1 MFSQF
6 FILNN
11 KGETIIFKDYRFDI
25 SKDSN
30 EIFFK
35 HVQSMKSEITPA
47 FNIDGINYLY
57 IKKREMYFVF
67 TTRLL
72 VSPSLGFELLNRA
85 SKIIQ
90 DYTASLT
97 EEAIRLNFILIYE
110 LLDELMDYGVPQSTG
125 TETLKAFVFTPPKQ
139 IKSKQL
145 ESDSIIDN
153 FLKATNKIS
162 VPPKQ
167 GVKPIHSGSKNSSSS
182 GSGSSGLSTN
192 TVSKVVNNIV
202 DSISG
207 AATNLHNSTSGGGSG
222 VTDADGDNEIYID
235 LCERLTVLYSSN
247 GTILRNEITGK
258 IQMKSYLRGNPALSL
273 GLSPEFTFK
282 TIANRDEINENEIE
296 NNNNNIGGISNLS
309 SAAPS
314 SNTTSFIV
322 DDCSFHECAGSG
334 FQPNNIIN
342 FKPPQGDFTLLKYRI
357 SNNNYTPFLVKTNLE
372 STIRNRFDLVVTI
385 RSNFSNK
392 VVPNFIFVSIPVPKS
407 TKSLTHSLDYG
418 SQNQKVEYKQ
428 STQAGN
434 LVFWSI
440 KKLRGG
446 METILRIQIHV
457 DGATSSP
464 SSSNNNNQQ
473 QPQIDVGSTL
483 RKEIGPIGLEFSIPQ
498 FSCSTLQIKFLKML
512 GSNISPI
519 RWIRYITDS
528 KSFVSRINN

>member
-167 GVKPIHSGSKNSSSS
+167 GVKPIHSGSKSSIS
-182 GSGSSGLSTN
+182 GSYNALST
-192 TVSKVVNNIV
+192 TSVSKVVNNIV

-207 AATNLHNSTSGGGSG
+207 AATNLHNPTNGGDS
-222 VTDADGDNEIYID
+222 DGDNEIYID

-282 TIANRDEINENEIE
+282 TIANRDESNENENE
-296 NNNNNIGGISNLS
+296 NVGGINSLS
-309 SAAPS
+309 PPS
-314 SNTTSFIV
+314 SNNIV

-334 FQPNNIIN
+334 FQANNVIN

-372 STIRNRFDLVVTI
+372 STVRNRFDLVVTI

-457 DGATSSP
+457 DGATSS
-464 SSSNNNNQQ
+464 NNQQQQQQ

>member
-139 IKSKQL
+139 IKSKTL

-167 GVKPIHSGSKNSSSS
+167 GVKPIHSGSNSS
-182 GSGSSGLSTN
+182 GGSSLSTA

-207 AATNLHNSTSGGGSG
+207 ASTNLHSSSTSGE
-222 VTDADGDNEIYID
+222 DGENEIYID

-258 IQMKSYLRGNPALSL
+258 IQMKSYLRGNPVLSL
-273 GLSPEFTFK
+273 GLSSEFTFK
-282 TIANRDEINENEIE
+282 TIANRDELNENDNDNQQSSSIPT
-296 NNNNNIGGISNLS
+296 SNK
-309 SAAPS
+309 
-314 SNTTSFIV
+314 TSFTV

-334 FQPNNIIN
+334 FQANNVIN

-357 SNNNYTPFLVKTNLE
+357 SNNSYTPFLVKTNLE
-372 STIRNRFDLVVTI
+372 STVRNRFDLVVTI

-457 DGATSSP
+457 DGA
-464 SSSNNNNQQ
+464 SSSSSTTTPN
-473 QPQIDVGSTL
+473 QPQIDMSSTL

>member
-25 SKDSN
+25 SKDCN

-35 HVQSMKSEITPA
+35 NVQSMKSEITPA

-167 GVKPIHSGSKNSSSS
+167 GVKPIHSGSKNIS
-182 GSGSSGLSTN
+182 GGGGGGSNLSTN

-207 AATNLHNSTSGGGSG
+207 ATTSGSSI
-222 VTDADGDNEIYID
+222 TDADGDNEIYID

-273 GLSPEFTFK
+273 SLSPEFTFK
-282 TIANRDEINENEIE
+282 TIANRDESNENEIE
-296 NNNNNIGGISNLS
+296 NNSGGGGGISNLS
-309 SAAPS
+309 PPS

-334 FQPNNIIN
+334 FQANNTIN

-457 DGATSSP
+457 DGATSSS
-464 SSSNNNNQQ
+464 SSSNNNQ

-498 FSCSTLQIKFLKML
+498 FSCSTLQIKVLKML